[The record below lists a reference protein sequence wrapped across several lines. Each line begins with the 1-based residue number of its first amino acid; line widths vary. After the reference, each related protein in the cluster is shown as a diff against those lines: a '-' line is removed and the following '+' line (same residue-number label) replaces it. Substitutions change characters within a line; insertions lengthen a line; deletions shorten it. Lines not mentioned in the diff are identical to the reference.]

1 MALVEDGAYARSL
14 TRRFGV
20 VAYIR
25 RHLTATA
32 AAGLLV
38 TIPLVVTFLI
48 FRAIIGWF
56 DPVMK
61 PVVESLFGEG
71 NYRSGMGIGAFI
83 VLIYLTGLLTHFV
96 VGRRIIDLSH
106 RVMGAVPVVKTVYG
120 PLLQASGLLSNSTS
134 EQNYGS
140 VVWVDYWRTGI
151 KSLGIVT
158 SRVLGTNAQPVLTVY
173 VPTGPIP
180 NSGFLMIVPE
190 DQAIPADFTV
200 EEATKLIVSMGILA
214 PDRMLRRSE
223 GQLSETGASNQ

>member
-1 MALVEDGAYARSL
+1 
-14 TRRFGV
+14 
-20 VAYIR
+20 
-25 RHLTATA
+25 
-32 AAGLLV
+32 
-38 TIPLVVTFLI
+38 
-48 FRAIIGWF
+48 
-56 DPVMK
+56 MK

-83 VLIYLTGLLTHFV
+83 VLIYLAGLLTHFV

-190 DQAIPADFTV
+190 DQAIFPDLTV

-223 GQLSETGASNQ
+223 V